1 MSARQRHDKTYV
13 FSEMPPGRAVA
24 YLVVP
29 TVLTQ
34 IISILYNLADTFFIG
49 QLGAPALVAAV
60 GVCLPPMMFMTAFAN
75 LFGVGASSTISR
87 ALGRGDE
94 RRARL
99 ASSFS
104 FWCGLAVAV
113 SYILLTTAFRPG
125 FVALIGGTPE
135 TSAYIS
141 SYLDWTMTAGG
152 AFFFLSSLLAHFT
165 RTLGKS
171 LAASVGVASGA
182 VLNIVLDPLF
192 IFCFRWGITGVA
204 LASLAGQLLS
214 VVLLAVY
221 LFRIKGDGTICP
233 APRAAAF
240 RDGIAAEVLQIG
252 FVSFCMTA
260 LAQVSNMVVNILVSP
275 YGMAYLAASTV
286 AIKVNIATFSIAQG
300 LTVGVL
306 PLIGFNYSA
315 RKPQRVKAALK
326 IMLAFA
332 LCVTV
337 TCMALT
343 LLFSDRIVAFFIDD
357 PATIVCGRSY
367 LTAVAWCMVPSS
379 LVFAA
384 TSFMQ
389 AIGQKRR
396 PYILAFTRMGTVDVL
411 FMCICN
417 ALFGAS
423 GVLFGKPLA
432 DWLCVCTACAVLAG
446 LRRQGNMFSA
456 PEGA

>member
-1 MSARQRHDKTYV
+1 MSVRQKHDKTYV

-34 IISILYNLADTFFIG
+34 VISILYNLADTFFIG
-49 QLGAPALVAAV
+49 QLGDPALVAAV
-60 GVCLPPMMFMTAFAN
+60 GVCLPPMMLMTALAN

-87 ALGRGDE
+87 ALGRGEE

-104 FWCGLAVAV
+104 FWCGLALAV

-125 FVALIGGTPE
+125 FMALIGATPE
-135 TSAYIS
+135 TDAYIS
-141 SYLDWTMTAGG
+141 TYLDWTMTAGG
-152 AFFFLSSLLAHFT
+152 AFFFLSSLLAHFV
-165 RTLGKS
+165 RTLGES
-171 LAASVGVASGA
+171 LPASVGVASGA
-182 VLNIVLDPLF
+182 VLNIALDPLF
-192 IFCFRWGITGVA
+192 IFCFGWGILGVA
-204 LASLAGQLLS
+204 LASLAGQVLS
-214 VVLLAVY
+214 VALLAGY
-221 LFRIKGDGTICP
+221 LVRVRGEGTICP
-233 APRAAAF
+233 VPHAAAF
-240 RDGIAAEVLQIG
+240 RGGIPSEVFQIG

-275 YGMAYLAASTV
+275 YGTAYLAASTV

-306 PLIGFNYSA
+306 PLIGYNYSA
-315 RKPQRVKAALK
+315 RKPKRVKAALK

-337 TCMALT
+337 ACMMLT
-343 LLFSDRIVAFFIDD
+343 LLFSDQIVAFFIDD
-357 PATIVCGRSY
+357 PTTIACGRSY

-411 FMCICN
+411 FMCACD
-417 ALFGAS
+417 ALLGAP

-432 DWLCVCTACAVLAG
+432 DWLCVVTACIVLAG

-456 PEGA
+456 PEED